1 MTPNRERK
9 ADAAMYARVFEQH
22 AEGALVLEDLVQR
35 FGGRLFVEGGEDGR
49 RKTDFNLGKR
59 ALLDFILGQV
69 NKAHDV
75 APADDQS
82 ERGSP

>member
-1 MTPNRERK
+1 
-9 ADAAMYARVFEQH
+9 
-22 AEGALVLEDLVQR
+22 
-35 FGGRLFVEGGEDGR
+35 VEGGEDGR

-75 APADDQS
+75 APADD
-82 ERGSP
+82 EPLEG